1 MASAKDMEL
10 RSSLFLRVIKK
21 SVKLCLSNIGDIP
34 QKDSSGSLSQDSD
47 ISSALYMTII
57 MSNYLRSGYIYR
69 YCMRSFVSYPVK
81 RILVPVDFSEESRQ
95 AFLYAMDLSREFG
108 ARITLFHA
116 AHLLEV
122 DSPFVQMATEA
133 QIEKSI
139 ELRLSEWGRHV
150 ISHSASGLEFPEIR
164 VKYGTATDSIVA
176 EAASHSYDL
185 IIMGTQGAHGIE
197 DGILGTVSSHVIRRT
212 DIPVMVIPVG
222 RSFKP
227 INSILYATNFA
238 ENDLQSIYLV
248 TRYFKIFRPS
258 ITILHVQ
265 QQGALLLDRQ
275 RMDEFVGQVK
285 KNIPYATMNFL
296 SQEGES
302 VGEVI
307 QEIATSGEYDLLCLS
322 IRRLNPF
329 DRVTTRSET
338 KKVVKDPRL
347 PVLVLHA
354 QVHSST
360 PVF

>member
-1 MASAKDMEL
+1 
-10 RSSLFLRVIKK
+10 
-21 SVKLCLSNIGDIP
+21 
-34 QKDSSGSLSQDSD
+34 
-47 ISSALYMTII
+47 
-57 MSNYLRSGYIYR
+57 
-69 YCMRSFVSYPVK
+69 MRPFAIYPVK
-81 RILVPVDFSEESRQ
+81 RILVPVDFSEESKQ
-95 AFLYAMDLSREFG
+95 AFHYAVALSREFG

-116 AHLLEV
+116 AHLLEM

-133 QIEKSI
+133 QIEKSM

-150 ISHSASGLEFPEIR
+150 ISHTASGLEFPEIR
-164 VKYGTATDSIVA
+164 VKYGPATDSIVS
-176 EAASHSYDL
+176 EAASHPYDL

-197 DGILGTVSSHVIRRT
+197 DGILGTVSSNVVRRT
-212 DIPVMVIPVG
+212 DIPVMVIPLG
-222 RSFKP
+222 HSFKP

-248 TRYFKIFRPS
+248 TRYFKTFRPS

-265 QQGALLLDRQ
+265 HKGAPQLDRQ

-285 KNIPYATMNFL
+285 KNIPHATMHFL
-296 SQEGES
+296 SQAGDS

-329 DRVTTRSET
+329 DRATTRSET

-354 QVHSST
+354 KVQAST

>member
-1 MASAKDMEL
+1 
-10 RSSLFLRVIKK
+10 
-21 SVKLCLSNIGDIP
+21 
-34 QKDSSGSLSQDSD
+34 
-47 ISSALYMTII
+47 
-57 MSNYLRSGYIYR
+57 
-69 YCMRSFVSYPVK
+69 MRPFASYPVK

-95 AFLYAMDLSREFG
+95 AFLYAMALSREFG

-116 AHLLEV
+116 SHLLEV

-176 EAASHSYDL
+176 EAASHPYDL

-197 DGILGTVSSHVIRRT
+197 DGILGTISSHVVRKT
-212 DIPVMVIPVG
+212 DIPAMVIPLG
-222 RSFKP
+222 CSFSP
-227 INSILYATNFA
+227 IQRILYATNFA
-238 ENDLQSIYLV
+238 ENDLQSIYLL
-248 TRYFKIFRPS
+248 TRYFKSFRPR

-265 QQGALLLDRQ
+265 YPGAKQVDRQ
-275 RMDEFVGQVK
+275 RMDEFTDQVK
-285 KNIPYATMNFL
+285 QNIPYAAMDFL
-296 SQEGES
+296 LQEGES
-302 VGEVI
+302 VGEII
-307 QEIATSGEYDLLCLS
+307 QEIATYKEYDLLCLS
-322 IRRLNPF
+322 MRRLNPF